1 MTASKSTFDEAAEYA
16 DSATPA
22 LVQYM
27 DETQKF
33 GVDNPDQLY
42 LWARISGKYRYRLSG
57 PRGTAAYIGIGIYA
71 GSAGRGGR
79 RTVAYLNG
87 DDLPLDGA

>member
-1 MTASKSTFDEAAEYA
+1 MTDRELVASLVSGRAWDEFCDALRSAGEIVRTRAPDTALDRAEGYRYLTRLTRMAFKFCIEYA

-33 GVDNPDQLY
+33 GCQ
-42 LWARISGKYRYRLSG
+42 
-57 PRGTAAYIGIGIYA
+57 
-71 GSAGRGGR
+71 
-79 RTVAYLNG
+79 
-87 DDLPLDGA
+87 